1 MFRKLVFFFILFISF
16 GLVGCDEE
24 QPPKVE
30 VKESKPQRGGIYHRA
45 FTDDYI
51 LLDPAHLREANS
63 NEICRQI
70 YDGLVEFSASDTI
83 VPCLAESWQISENK
97 LVYTF
102 KLRKDVHFH
111 KVVNGINTKNG
122 GRLFCAE
129 DVLFTFKRL
138 FAPNSNNE
146 NSFFKIIKGTNDYY
160 QGKADNISGIRV
172 LASDS
177 IEIELEHPF
186 SPFVATLGVSNAFI
200 VPQEDA
206 DNLENMPVGT
216 GAFKWKGKKS
226 DRFILEANED
236 YFRGRP
242 WLDGVEFVVIPKD
255 EDRFNEFKAGRL
267 QHVDVPD
274 FIYQNV
280 KHDPQYAKLIQES
293 NLWGL
298 NFLGMNVTQPPF
310 DNKLVRQAL
319 NFAIDRESII
329 KLVLNGR
336 AQAANGVLTPGIPGH
351 DPLLPGYFYDL
362 QRAKKLLAEAGY
374 PDGKGFPVVTL
385 QVDESHQLQQNRV
398 GDFIVANLKDLGIE
412 CRIQTVDF
420 EKHLDEITKG
430 NVPFFR
436 LGWTIDYPDPDG
448 FLFTLFHSSNI
459 GDGYNYWKYNNPE
472 VDKLLEKA
480 RNETEMV
487 VRVPL
492 YEKAEKII
500 VDDAPMV
507 FMYFY
512 TLNILP
518 QPNVH
523 GLKVGAMGECAL
535 QYRRVWLDQQQDS
548 NTNKKQ

>member
-1 MFRKLVFFFILFISF
+1 MLKKLAFLLMIFLSI

-24 QPPKVE
+24 QPPKVQE
-30 VKESKPQRGGIYHRA
+30 KTNEPQTGGVYHRA
-45 FTDDYI
+45 FSDAYI

-70 YDGLVEFSASDTI
+70 YDGLVEFSASDTL
-83 VPCLAESWQISENK
+83 VPCLAESWQISEDK
-97 LVYTF
+97 LKYTF

-111 KVVNGINTKNG
+111 KVVNGVNTKNG
-122 GRLFCAE
+122 GRLFTAE

-138 FAPNSNNE
+138 FEPKSNNE
-146 NSFFKIIKGTNDYY
+146 NSFFKIIKGTSDYNE
-160 QGKADNISGIRV
+160 GKAEEISGIRV
-172 LASDS
+172 LASDT
-177 IEIELEHPF
+177 IVFELEHPF
-186 SPFVATLGVSNAFI
+186 SPFIATLGVSNAFI
-200 VPQEDA
+200 VPHEDA

-216 GAFKWKGKKS
+216 GAFKWKGKIS
-226 DRFILEANED
+226 NRFVLEANEN

-242 WLDGVEFVVIPKD
+242 WLDGVEFLVIPND
-255 EDRFNEFKAGRL
+255 EDRFNAFLAGKL
-267 QHVDVPD
+267 QHIDLPD
-274 FIYQNV
+274 SVYQKM
-280 KHDPQYAKLIQES
+280 KHDPKYSNLIQES

-298 NFLGMNVTQPPF
+298 NFLGMNVSKPPF

-351 DPLLPGYFYDL
+351 DPLLSGYFYDL
-362 QRAKKLLAEAGY
+362 PRAKKLLAEAGY
-374 PDGKGFPVVTL
+374 PDGKGFPVITL
-385 QVDESHQLQQNRV
+385 HVDDSHQVQQDRV

-412 CRIQTVDF
+412 CRIETADF
-420 EKHLDEITKG
+420 EKHLDKITNG
-430 NVPFFR
+430 EAPFFR

-459 GDGYNYWKYNNPE
+459 NNGYNYCRYSNPD
-472 VDKLLEKA
+472 VDKLLDEA
-480 RNETEMV
+480 RNETELV
-487 VRVPL
+487 IRVPI
-492 YEKAEKII
+492 YERAEKII

-518 QPNVH
+518 QSNVH

-535 QYRRVWLDQQQDS
+535 QYRRIWLENKQENKD
-548 NTNKKQ
+548 KKQ

>member
-1 MFRKLVFFFILFISF
+1 MIKRLVFIFIVSLS
-16 GLVGCDEE
+16 LVLTGCEE
-24 QPPKVE
+24 PQQPDNKVE
-30 VKESKPQRGGIYHRA
+30 NIKNEPQYGGVYRRA
-45 FTDDYI
+45 FTDSYI

-70 YDGLVEFSASDTI
+70 YDGLVEFSASDTV
-83 VPCLAESWQISENK
+83 VPCLAESWKISENK

-102 KLRKDVHFH
+102 KLRKDARFH
-111 KVVNGINTKNG
+111 DVVNGIPTKNG
-122 GRLFCAE
+122 GRLFTAE

-138 FAPNSNNE
+138 FTPKSNNE
-146 NSFFKIIKGTNDYY
+146 NSFFRIIKGTTDYY
-160 QGKADNISGIRV
+160 NGTTDEISGIRV
-172 LASDS
+172 IASDTV
-177 IEIELEHPF
+177 EFELEHPF
-186 SPFVATLGVSNAFI
+186 SPFIATLGVSNAFI

-216 GAFKWKGKKS
+216 GAFKWKGKS
-226 DRFILEANED
+226 ENSFILEANKS

-255 EDRFNEFKAGRL
+255 DDRFNEFLKGKL
-267 QHVDVPD
+267 QHIDLPD
-274 FIYQNV
+274 SVYQKM
-280 KHDPQYAKLIQES
+280 KHDSKYSSLIQES

-298 NFLGMNVTQPPF
+298 NFLGMNVNTPPF

-351 DPLLPGYFYDL
+351 DPLLSGYFYDL
-362 QRAKKLLAEAGY
+362 AKAKKLLAEAGY
-374 PDGKGFPVVTL
+374 PDGKGFPVITL
-385 QVDESHQLQQNRV
+385 QMDDSQQIQNRI
-398 GDFIVANLKDLGIE
+398 GDFIVANFKDLGIE
-412 CRIQTVDF
+412 CRIQSSDF
-420 EKHLDEITKG
+420 EKHLDAITKG
-430 NVPFFR
+430 EYPFFR

-448 FLFTLFHSSNI
+448 FLFTMFHSSNI
-459 GDGYNYWKYNNPE
+459 EKGYNYCKYSNPE
-472 VDKLLEKA
+472 VDKLLDEA
-480 RNETEMV
+480 RNETELM
-487 VRVPL
+487 VRVPI

-500 VDDAPMV
+500 VEDAPMI

-512 TLNILP
+512 MLNILP

-535 QYRRVWLDQQQDS
+535 QYRRIWLSRESDKKD
-548 NTNKKQ
+548 NNK

>member
-1 MFRKLVFFFILFISF
+1 MLKKLAFLLMIFLSI

-24 QPPKVE
+24 QPPKVQE
-30 VKESKPQRGGIYHRA
+30 KTNEPQTGGVYHRA
-45 FTDDYI
+45 FSDAYI

-70 YDGLVEFSASDTI
+70 YDGLVEFSASDTLI
-83 VPCLAESWQISENK
+83 PCLAESWQISEDK
-97 LVYTF
+97 LKYTF

-111 KVVNGINTKNG
+111 KVVNGVNTKNG
-122 GRLFCAE
+122 GRLFTAE

-138 FAPNSNNE
+138 FEPKSNNE
-146 NSFFKIIKGTNDYY
+146 NSFFKIIKGTSDYNE
-160 QGKADNISGIRV
+160 GKAEDISGIRV
-172 LASDS
+172 LASDT
-177 IEIELEHPF
+177 IVFELEHPF
-186 SPFVATLGVSNAFI
+186 SPFIATLGVSNAFI
-200 VPQEDA
+200 VPHEDA

-216 GAFKWKGKKS
+216 GAFKWKGKIS
-226 DRFILEANED
+226 NRFVLEANEN

-242 WLDGVEFVVIPKD
+242 WLDGVEFLVIPND
-255 EDRFNEFKAGRL
+255 EDRFNAFLAGKL
-267 QHVDVPD
+267 QHIDLPD
-274 FIYQNV
+274 SVYQKM
-280 KHDPQYAKLIQES
+280 KHDPKYSNLIQES

-298 NFLGMNVTQPPF
+298 NFLGMNVSKPPF

-351 DPLLPGYFYDL
+351 DPLLSGYFYDL
-362 QRAKKLLAEAGY
+362 PRAKKLLAEAGY
-374 PDGKGFPVVTL
+374 PDGKGFHVITL
-385 QVDESHQLQQNRV
+385 HVDDSHQVQQDRV

-412 CRIQTVDF
+412 CRIETADF
-420 EKHLDEITKG
+420 EKHLDKITNG
-430 NVPFFR
+430 EAPFFR

-459 GDGYNYWKYNNPE
+459 NNGYNYCRYSNPD
-472 VDKLLEKA
+472 VDKLLDEA
-480 RNETEMV
+480 RNETELV
-487 VRVPL
+487 IRVPI
-492 YEKAEKII
+492 YERAEKII

-518 QPNVH
+518 QSNVH

-535 QYRRVWLDQQQDS
+535 QYRRIWLENKQENKD
-548 NTNKKQ
+548 KKQ